1 MNDEPLME
9 LPHME
14 VKPEFVF
21 SKREL
26 KKAVIM
32 SEILGEPVCRRRK
45 RYEGN
50 NHRR

>member
-9 LPHME
+9 LPVTE
-14 VKPEFVF
+14 VRTEFVF
-21 SKREL
+21 SRREL
-26 KKAVIM
+26 EKAVIM

>member
-9 LPHME
+9 LPTTE
-14 VKPEFVF
+14 IKTEFVF
-21 SKREL
+21 SRREL
-26 KKAVIM
+26 EKAVIM